1 MSEQAREKAVRPAAS
16 GRTTNQLN
24 GGSVTAS
31 SLMGGSL
38 SGQLVATGGR
48 SSRIDP
54 DTRWVQW
61 TVVGLVG
68 MLGVTSFIVS
78 FRALYDVA
86 AWAGLG
92 DGIQWAVPVFI
103 DGAILTY
110 ALSVLVHRGRG
121 ESTWPSWVS
130 LGAFTAMSIAANAAH
145 AVSLPQDHWWK
156 TLIGALIAAL
166 APMGVFA
173 ATEQMARLVVLRP
186 QDRASSGYE
195 SPSARVPAH
204 REMEA
209 EPVFTTVADAS
220 EGAPTFGDQPEG
232 KVVDAEASEAEAA
245 VVDPLPEVSESD
257 ESAAEAV
264 AATTATPPETVS
276 LDPSPEE
283 TTGRIASTREVE
295 TPDDDPFIAWVE
307 SQRRAGL
314 PVTGKSAG
322 EFLDVS
328 ERTGRNRIKELKA
341 ERPELFEGDAA

>member
-1 MSEQAREKAVRPAAS
+1 MSEQDRKKAVRPAAS

-24 GGSVTAS
+24 GGSGTAS
-31 SLMGGSL
+31 SLMEGSL
-38 SGQLVATGGR
+38 SSQHVFTRGR

-121 ESTWPSWVS
+121 EPTWPSWVS

-166 APMGVFA
+166 APLGVFA

-186 QDRASSGYE
+186 QDRAN
-195 SPSARVPAH
+195 SAL
-204 REMEA
+204 E
-209 EPVFTTVADAS
+209 TAS
-220 EGAPTFGDQPEG
+220 TKVLAARPEGAATT
-232 KVVDAEASEAEAA
+232 ST
-245 VVDPLPEVSESD
+245 
-257 ESAAEAV
+257 AV
-264 AATTATPPETVS
+264 AAASEPLPVIEQQR
-276 LDPSPEE
+276 DWPIFNEKPEE
-283 TTGRIASTREVE
+283 ADAVVMDPIQEGLEAQQPDAEVVAAAAAKVTKEAPRFESRQDSLECTPRAE
-295 TPDDDPFIAWVE
+295 TPEEDPFAAWVE
-307 SQRRAGL
+307 AQRRAGL

-328 ERTGRNRIKELKA
+328 ERTGRNRIKELRA

>member
-1 MSEQAREKAVRPAAS
+1 MSDQNGEKAVRPDAA

-24 GGSVTAS
+24 SGSDTAS

-38 SGQLVATGGR
+38 SGQLVSTGGR

-78 FRALYDVA
+78 FRALYAVA

-166 APMGVFA
+166 APLGVFA

-186 QDRASSGYE
+186 QDRADSGYE
-195 SPSARVPAH
+195 NPSATTPAH
-204 REMEA
+204 REMET
-209 EPVFTTVADAS
+209 EPALTMGAGAS
-220 EGAPTFGDQPEG
+220 EPLPVVAEQLDGG
-232 KVVDAEASEAEAA
+232 VVDAEAGDGDAA
-245 VVDPLPEVSESD
+245 VMNPLPEVLEA
-257 ESAAEAV
+257 EEPKAEAV
-264 AATTATPPETVS
+264 AATAATPSDEA
-276 LDPSPEE
+276 SPGLPAEE
-283 TTGRIASTREVE
+283 ATGRMESTWEVE